1 MRRIITCFFLCFS
14 LLLLSSCGTNE
25 PAESTAESV
34 RVFIEEEPAFSV
46 RDNGRFVTPGED
58 AVFLIDMLQ
67 DSVPF
72 GSDYDGEYS
81 LTEEDGHYCLVLKN
95 VCYPV
100 RVRLSLTD
108 HYYSIMYRL
117 NGAEGENLET
127 RYPADTNTRVNLWP
141 AIGLTR
147 DGFTLA
153 GWNTEPDGSGLRTG
167 LGSRLEVPV
176 EGLELYAQWEP
187 WAPENDFLW
196 EEQDGAARITGYR
209 GTYRKL
215 VVPGELGGLPVTAVA
230 EGAFAN
236 CGAEEI
242 ILPAELR
249 TIEDGAFRNASLS
262 ELTLFDSLTEF
273 SDASFEGCGD
283 LRTLHVNAGTDPYG
297 VHYRRESVFADK
309 VDLLIRARGQRKLV
323 FYGGCAMW
331 YNLDSDKILKAF
343 GADYTVIN
351 MGLNGLI
358 NSLVQM
364 EIIEAFLEPG
374 DVFVH
379 APEIASARQLLVDLT
394 MSDVDDR
401 LFAGLEYDYDLLAL
415 VDIREIDGLFNSW
428 CRYLGRRKTGGR
440 YDEKYHDA
448 DGNSYMDEIGGLP
461 LYRGAPN
468 GKLGDEVS
476 FRIDLYQE
484 GLPRLRE
491 MYQHYLFRGVR
502 IYVAAAAIDIDQVPE
517 EQRPY
522 LYLMSGA
529 YKDAFEAMEGP
540 VLISKLGD
548 YIFHDPDYYDTVY
561 HLLSEP
567 AKRYTER
574 LILDLKEQWN
584 KERRQ

>member
-1 MRRIITCFFLCFS
+1 MRRVITCFLLCFS
-14 LLLLSSCGTNE
+14 LLLLSSCGTEE
-25 PAESTAESV
+25 PHDLPTFY
-34 RVFIEEEPAFSV
+34 RVFVEETEAYSV
-46 RDNGRFVTPGED
+46 RDNGLSIPAGEN
-58 AVFLIDMLQ
+58 AVFLIDMHGE
-67 DSVPF
+67 SVPVAA
-72 GSDYDGEYS
+72 DYNGEYD
-81 LTEEDGHYCLVLKN
+81 LTEEDGHYRLVLKKIN
-95 VCYPV
+95 YPV
-100 RVRLSLTD
+100 RVRLELTE
-108 HYYSIMYRL
+108 HFYSITYRL
-117 NGAEGENLET
+117 NGAEGEDREV
-127 RYPADTNTRVNLWP
+127 RYPAEEGTRVNLWP

-147 DGFTLA
+147 KGYTLCGWCPEADGR
-153 GWNTEPDGSGLRTG
+153 GVRTG

-176 EGLELYAQWEP
+176 KGLELYAQWEP
-187 WAPENDFLW
+187 WTEENAFSW
-196 EEQDGAARITGYR
+196 TERDGAAAITAYHGSH
-209 GTYRKL
+209 RKL
-215 VVPGELGGLPVTAVA
+215 VVPGELGGLPVQTIA
-230 EGAFAN
+230 EGAFEN

-249 TIEDGAFRNASLS
+249 TIEAGAFRNAQFS
-262 ELTLFDSLTEF
+262 EMTLFDSLTSF
-273 SDASFEGCGD
+273 SDASFEGC
-283 LRTLHVNAGTDPYG
+283 RNFQTLHINAGTEPYG

-331 YNLDSDKILKAF
+331 YNLDSDKILEAF
-343 GADYTVIN
+343 GADYTIIN

-364 EIIEAFLEPG
+364 EIMEAFLEPG
-374 DVFVH
+374 DIFVH

-428 CRYLGRRKTGGR
+428 CRYLGRRKGGGS
-440 YDEKYHDA
+440 YEEKYRDA

-476 FRIDLYQE
+476 FRVDLYQD

-502 IYVAAAAIDIDQVPE
+502 IYVAAATIDIDQVPE

-548 YIFHDPDYYDTVY
+548 YISHDPDYYDTVY